1 MYLIFDVSGTEKPK
15 EYKANFSDIHL
26 WPKLVHVSWILLD
39 KDLKPMEDFD
49 YIVRKEDRAY
59 SKAVM
64 NFAKIDEEDI
74 EKKGKPIEEILL
86 KFNESLDKCQYLIAH
101 NKNINANIL
110 AAEYLRNTIEIKH
123 FKKEP
128 ICIMQEGTYIT
139 KLPTKYGTFKWPSLV
154 ELHAALFNSTFTPP
168 NNARADVIAAAR
180 CFIKMM
186 KSGHL
191 EDFFEE

>member
-39 KDLKPMEDFD
+39 KDLKPIEDFD
-49 YIVRKEDRAY
+49 YIVNKEDRAY
-59 SKAVM
+59 SSAVM
-64 NFAKIDEEDI
+64 NFAKIDDEDI
-74 EKKGKPIEEILL
+74 EKKGKPILEILE
-86 KFNESLDKCQYLIAH
+86 KFNESLEKCNYVIAH
-101 NKNINANIL
+101 NININSNIL
-110 AAEYLRNTIEIKH
+110 AAEYLRNTVDVKI
-123 FKKEP
+123 FKKES
-128 ICIMQEGTYIT
+128 ICIMHEGTYIT

-168 NNARADVIAAAR
+168 NNARADVIASAR

-186 KSGHL
+186 RAGHL
-191 EDFFEE
+191 EDLFEE